1 MPEEP
6 QQIRQPADN
15 QPSSPPQETPIQPPP
30 EQPTIVQPATSAP
43 QPAPS
48 SKRSAFLVLLI
59 VVLIAAIGTL
69 FYFWLASRP
78 KPEQA
83 PVTVELPKATLVLA
97 TPKDQEATTS
107 AQIKVSG
114 KTNSASLVTAYTDTQ
129 EETFESDENGDFSGT
144 LTLDEGPNEITV
156 TAFGQDAEE
165 TSETRSVVYVTEKE
179 L

>member
-6 QQIRQPADN
+6 QQIPTI
-15 QPSSPPQETPIQPPP
+15 QPSSSPVQETPVQSPP

-43 QPAPS
+43 PPASS

-59 VVLIAAIGTL
+59 VVLIVAIGAL

-83 PVTVELPKATLVLA
+83 PVTVELPKATLVLTA
-97 TPKDQEATTS
+97 PKDQEATTS

-114 KTNSASLVTAYTDTQ
+114 KTNPASLITAYTDTQ

-156 TAFGQDAEE
+156 TAFGQDAQEQ
-165 TSETRSVVYVTEKE
+165 SEIRSVVYVTEKE